1 MNEPL
6 KTRIAIIDKLRDIRK
21 RKNLS
26 YRNIETLTGID
37 NSSVSKIEKE
47 YKNIT
52 LDTVI
57 MLAAA
62 VGYKVELAPID
73 EDEP

>member
-6 KTRIAIIDKLRDIRK
+6 KSRKRIIDQLRDIRK

-26 YRNIETLTGID
+26 YRTMEKLTDID
-37 NSSVSKIEKE
+37 NSSISKIEKE
-47 YKNIT
+47 HKNIT
-52 LDTVI
+52 IDTVI
-57 MLAAA
+57 MLAGA
-62 VGYKVELAPID
+62 VGYRVELMPID